1 MQEQL
6 KPEFVVPLV
15 LYLCSDR
22 CTDSGLILN
31 AGGGVYGRA
40 AILATPGVRLGD
52 GVPTAED
59 IRKNWARIDLLE
71 GAKPYP
77 NANAQILEMLSPPA
91 APAPA
96 PAAPAAAPS
105 APAAPAAA
113 PSAPAAPAGAP
124 TTVAEVFARMPE
136 FFRPE
141 KAAGVDVVF
150 QFRISGP
157 GGGDW
162 YVVVKEGTCTVSP
175 GVHEKPTTT
184 LKMADEDF
192 LALVAGKLPAM
203 QAFTTGKL
211 KIEGDLMKSQLVQK
225 LFRF

>member
-1 MQEQL
+1 DVFPPEVQEQL

-15 LYLCSDR
+15 VYLCSEE
-22 CTDSGLILN
+22 CPVSGGIYN

-40 AILATPGVRLGD
+40 VVVSAPGVRLGGGD
-52 GVPTAED
+52 RIPTPEEIAARWQD
-59 IRKNWARIDLLE
+59 IISLE

-77 NANAQILEMLSPPA
+77 NANAQLVEMLSPPA
-91 APAPA
+91 APAAPAPTVAAA
-96 PAAPAAAPS
+96 PAAPAGPT
-105 APAAPAAA
+105 
-113 PSAPAAPAGAP
+113 GAP

-162 YVVVKEGTCTVSP
+162 YVVVKDQTCTVSA
-175 GVHEKPTTT
+175 GVHEKPVTT

-203 QAFTTGKL
+203 QAFTSGKL

>member
-31 AGGGVYGRA
+31 AGGGSTA
-40 AILATPGVRLGD
+40 ARRSSPRPGSAWATASRPL
-52 GVPTAED
+52 ED

-91 APAPA
+91 ARLSARRA
-96 PAAPAAAPS
+96 CGRAAAAPAAAL
-105 APAAPAAA
+105 
-113 PSAPAAPAGAP
+113 SAPAAPAGAP
-124 TTVAEVFARMPE
+124 MTVAEVFARMPE